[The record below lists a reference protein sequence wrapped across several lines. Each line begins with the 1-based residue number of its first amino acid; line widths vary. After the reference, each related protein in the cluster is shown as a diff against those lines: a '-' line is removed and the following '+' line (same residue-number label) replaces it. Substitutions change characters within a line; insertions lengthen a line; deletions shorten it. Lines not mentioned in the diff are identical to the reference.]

1 MRSPASLIALCGAAL
16 VALAAN
22 GAAAAPAPKD
32 AYPNK
37 PVRMVIPFAAGG
49 FSDVVGRI
57 VTQKLSEQLG
67 QPVVADNRPGA
78 SGIIGSEI
86 VARAVPDGYTLLL
99 NSFNHV
105 VNPSLMRLPY
115 DPIKGFTVISMIAG
129 GPPLVMMVNPSSPIK
144 SVQDLISLAKKRPGH
159 LNYASSGIGT
169 SGHLI
174 GELFKLR
181 TGVDIV
187 HVAYKGSGASMT
199 AIVAGEVTMAS
210 TYMPVALPQVQ
221 SGKLRALAVTSAR
234 RSPVLPDVP
243 TMAETG
249 VKGIEVIGFAGLLGP
264 PKMPAPL
271 VKRLHG
277 EMVKLAKDP
286 DFVKRYGAYD
296 MEPVATTGEEF
307 IRYMQREIALW
318 SEVIRSAGVKPR

>member
-199 AIVAGEVTMAS
+199 AIVGGEVNMAS

-221 SGKLRALAVTSAR
+221 SGKLRALALTGAKR
-234 RSPVLPDVP
+234 WKGMPDVP
-243 TMAETG
+243 TMQEAG
-249 VKGIEVIGFAGLLGP
+249 FKGYNLINWFGLWL
-264 PKMPAPL
+264 PANASPAL
-271 VKRLHG
+271 MARLHA
-277 EMVKLAKDP
+277 EVVKVLADP
-286 DFVKRYGAYD
+286 EIRQQFDVQGLEGVGSKPEDFAKF
-296 MEPVATTGEEF
+296 VAQQSAFMTDFARKIETTT
-307 IRYMQREIALW
+307 
-318 SEVIRSAGVKPR
+318 K

>member
-1 MRSPASLIALCGAAL
+1 M
-16 VALAAN
+16 
-22 GAAAAPAPKD
+22 
-32 AYPNK
+32 
-37 PVRMVIPFAAGG
+37 
-49 FSDVVGRI
+49 
-57 VTQKLSEQLG
+57 T
-67 QPVVADNRPGA
+67 
-78 SGIIGSEI
+78 
-86 VARAVPDGYTLLL
+86 
-99 NSFNHV
+99 
-105 VNPSLMRLPY
+105 
-115 DPIKGFTVISMIAG
+115 PILT
-129 GPPLVMMVNPSSPIK
+129 
-144 SVQDLISLAKKRPGH
+144 R
-159 LNYASSGIGT
+159 
-169 SGHLI
+169 
-174 GELFKLR
+174 R
-181 TGVDIV
+181 
-187 HVAYKGSGASMT
+187 
-199 AIVAGEVTMAS
+199 
-210 TYMPVALPQVQ
+210 
-221 SGKLRALAVTSAR
+221 AR